1 MSGDGELL
9 EALVAE
15 HGEALFSFALRATAD
30 RCRAED
36 IVQETL
42 LRAWQHPSALDG
54 TKGSPRAWLLTVARN
69 LMADAWRADARSRRA
84 DQRVVLDQMTTGV
97 DEVENV
103 VESWALAAAMARL
116 TPEHREVLQ
125 QCVWGGRSVAEA
137 ARALGIP
144 EGTVK
149 SRTYYAL
156 RSLRLILEETGFWK

>member
-1 MSGDGELL
+1 MAGDAELL

-30 RCRAED
+30 RHRAED

-42 LRAWQHPSALDG
+42 LRAWQHPAALDG

-69 LMADAWRADARSRRA
+69 LMADEWRADARSRRA
-84 DQRVVLDQMTTGV
+84 GQRIVFDEMTTGV
-97 DEVENV
+97 DQVEGIV
-103 VESWALAAAMARL
+103 DSWALAAAVARL
-116 TPEHREVLQ
+116 SPEHREVLH
-125 QCVWGGRSVAEA
+125 QCVWGGLSVAEA

-156 RSLRLILEETGFWK
+156 RSLRLILEETGFWN